1 MDYTQD
7 KSFIANLKNN
17 VFETLMKI
25 QNDNSSK
32 KSQSPEII
40 DFSSLIKQKSAP
52 LQASPNVH
60 ILSVNLKA
68 VNRDIRHTEPKDHEK
83 NQYNDR
89 VLRHFL
95 TTSEEE
101 KPERSPKRK
110 FPSPLSPA
118 SEIEDEYYSKSK
130 QIGRDNI
137 FTQRIRKSPSNSFLD
152 ISQDSCDYRSLYEAE
167 LKNKKFFENLYKS
180 STQEKESLIRQVSAL
195 QSEMDIEKKSS
206 DVKSSRLLSEIKILK
221 AKNLQLESDV
231 RKLSK
236 PKEKVPLIKKS
247 CTKVNEDQ
255 LEMMDKMELLDNIS
269 SLKGEN
275 DVLSQKLLDQA
286 DELFE
291 KNNE

>member
-25 QNDNSSK
+25 QNDHSPK

-40 DFSSLIKQKSAP
+40 DFSSLIKQKSQPPPVSA
-52 LQASPNVH
+52 NVH
-60 ILSVNLKA
+60 MLSGSFKGG
-68 VNRDIRHTEPKDHEK
+68 NRDIRHTEPKDHEK
-83 NQYNDR
+83 HKYNDK

-95 TTSEEE
+95 TALEED
-101 KPERSPKRK
+101 KPGKSPKRK
-110 FPSPLSPA
+110 FPTPVSPA
-118 SEIEDEYYSKSK
+118 SEIDEEYLSKSK
-130 QIGRDNI
+130 QFTRDNI
-137 FTQRIRKSPSNSFLD
+137 FTPRIQKSPSNSFLD
-152 ISQDSCDYRSLYEAE
+152 ISQDSCDYKSLYEAE
-167 LKNKKFFENLYKS
+167 LKNKKFFETLYKT

-195 QSEMDIEKKSS
+195 QSELDIEKKSS
-206 DVKSSRLLSEIKILK
+206 DVKSSRLLGEIKILK
-221 AKNLQLESDV
+221 ARNLQLESDV

-247 CTKVNEDQ
+247 CTKVNEDE
-255 LEMMDKMELLDNIS
+255 LEMMNKLELLENIS
-269 SLKGEN
+269 SLKHEN
-275 DVLSQKLLDQA
+275 ELLSQKLLDQA